1 MYMKRI
7 MDIIFSVLL
16 IILLTPIFLIVPLII
31 FISMGLPL
39 IFSQNR
45 TGKNNRPFKI
55 YKFRTMREKDDK
67 YVTDE
72 QRITWI
78 GRLLRLFRLDE
89 LPQLFNILRGDMS
102 FIGPRPLLPDYL
114 PYYTEEEIRRHKV
127 RPGLTGYSQINNLNY
142 PKWEEQFKSDL
153 FYVNNISF
161 KLDHYIFK
169 KTLLKIIKPS
179 EMMDTGISGGRQ
191 NFDDYRRENSPK
203 DGI

>member
-1 MYMKRI
+1 MKRI